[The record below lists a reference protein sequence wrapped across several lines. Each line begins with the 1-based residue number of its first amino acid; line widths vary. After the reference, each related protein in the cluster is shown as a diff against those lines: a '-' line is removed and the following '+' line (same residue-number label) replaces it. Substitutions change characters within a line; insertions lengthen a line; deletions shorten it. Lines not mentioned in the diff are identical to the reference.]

1 VRIVVTS
8 SGASEAA
15 PPINFENIQGLST
28 FSTGLAEC
36 IAKLANVMHAPE
48 LATRLANKGIALHIA
63 APGPL
68 ASRLFENASQEIR
81 DHVRDMTVQ
90 GIQNEKSSG
99 PHLGA

>member
-1 VRIVVTS
+1 
-8 SGASEAA
+8 
-15 PPINFENIQGLST
+15 
-28 FSTGLAEC
+28 
-36 IAKLANVMHAPE
+36 MHAPE